1 MSDGPVFLDVALVLE
16 THEYVLG
23 FDGGMAG
30 IGNMGLIESA
40 VASAQNTWLYGR
52 GDNFD
57 IAAAYA
63 FHLAESQAFN
73 DGNKRT
79 AITCALTFLDLNR
92 CYHRRPDPKEFEAAM
107 IAIARKQLDK
117 RGLAQLM
124 RERCS

>member
-1 MSDGPVFLDVALVLE
+1 MSDGPVFLDVELVLE
-16 THEYVLG
+16 THDYVLG
-23 FDGGMAG
+23 LDGGMAG
-30 IGNMGLIESA
+30 IGDRGLIESA

-79 AITCALTFLDLNR
+79 AITCALTFLELNGR
-92 CYHRRPDPKEFEAAM
+92 YHHRPDPKEFEAAM
-107 IAIARKQLDK
+107 IAIAKKELDK

>member
-1 MSDGPVFLDVALVLE
+1 MSDGPVFLNVELVLE
-16 THEYVLG
+16 THDYVLG
-23 FDGGMAG
+23 FDGGMVG
-30 IGNMGLIESA
+30 VGDLGLIESA
-40 VASAQNTWLYGR
+40 VASAQNAWLYGR

-79 AITCALTFLDLNR
+79 AITCALTFLDLNG
-92 CYHRRPDPKEFEAAM
+92 CYRRRPDPQEFEAAM
-107 IAIARKQLDK
+107 IAIAKKELDK

>member
-16 THEYVLG
+16 THDYVLG

-30 IGNMGLIESA
+30 VGDRGLIESA

-57 IAAAYA
+57 IAASYA

-79 AITCALTFLDLNR
+79 AITCALTFLELNGS
-92 CYHRRPDPKEFEAAM
+92 YHRRPDAEEFEAAM
-107 IAIARKQLDK
+107 IAIAKKELDK
-117 RGLAQLM
+117 RGLAKLM

>member
-1 MSDGPVFLDVALVLE
+1 MSDGPVFLDVELVLE
-16 THEYVLG
+16 THDYVLG
-23 FDGGMAG
+23 LDGGMAG
-30 IGNMGLIESA
+30 IGDRGLIESA
-40 VASAQNTWLYGR
+40 VASAQNAWLYGR

-79 AITCALTFLDLNR
+79 AITCALTFLELNG
-92 CYHRRPDPKEFEAAM
+92 CYHHRPDPKEFEAAM
-107 IAIARKQLDK
+107 IAIAKKELDK